1 MGKEEKV
8 AEVVAASLIQPGLVE
23 DLVVD
28 LCCCEWQRLHNSDHT
43 VLGDMVV
50 QAVDEV
56 FDTHGLQDVMNHRR
70 ICGRVAVSIGISN
83 IYEKD
88 ADRRG

>member
-8 AEVVAASLIQPGLVE
+8 AEVVAASLLQPGLVE

-28 LCCCEWQRLHNSDHT
+28 LCCREWKALRDGED
-43 VLGDMVV
+43 VVFGDMVV

-56 FDTHGLQDVMNHRR
+56 FDTHGLRGVMNRRR
-70 ICGRVAVSIGISN
+70 ICRKVSEMLGLKN
-83 IYEKD
+83 IYGKD
-88 ADRRG
+88 EDDDG

>member
-1 MGKEEKV
+1 MGTEERV

-23 DLVVD
+23 DLVVN
-28 LCCCEWQRLHNSDHT
+28 LCYYEWKELRNGGD
-43 VLGDMVV
+43 VVFGDMVV

-56 FDTHGLQDVMNHRR
+56 LNEYDLQDVMNHRR
-70 ICGRVAVSIGISN
+70 ICRRTAEMLGLKN

>member
-1 MGKEEKV
+1 MGTEERV

-23 DLVVD
+23 DLVVN
-28 LCCCEWQRLHNSDHT
+28 LCYYEWKALRNGGD
-43 VLGDMVV
+43 VAFGDMVV

-56 FDTHGLQDVMNHRR
+56 LNEYDLQDVMNHRR
-70 ICGRVAVSIGISN
+70 ICGRVAVSVGISN